1 MNAAAIPT
9 VERRGRP
16 RSRRAEQAILNA
28 TRDILAEH
36 GLGAMTIEEVADR
49 AGVGKATVYRRWPN
63 KAALAFDAF
72 VEDYLAGIPIRD
84 TRTLRGDLLASARDW
99 IRLVTRTPS
108 GRTLAELLA
117 ESLTNPALADAW
129 RDVVLHRMRDDRR
142 ANVSRAI
149 ARGEIPAGA
158 DPDLIFDLFY
168 GALYHRFINGH
179 LPLSERF
186 ARALATSVAAAAA
199 AGVRA

>member
-142 ANVSRAI
+142 TIVSRAI

>member
-142 ANVSRAI
+142 AIVSRAI

>member
-84 TRTLRGDLLASARDW
+84 TGTLRGDLLASARDW

-142 ANVSRAI
+142 AIVSRAI